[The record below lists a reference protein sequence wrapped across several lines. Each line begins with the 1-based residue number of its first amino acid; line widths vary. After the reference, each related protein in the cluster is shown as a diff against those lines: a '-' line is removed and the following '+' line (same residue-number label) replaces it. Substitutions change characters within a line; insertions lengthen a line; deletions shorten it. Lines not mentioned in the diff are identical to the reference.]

1 MKTASFR
8 DRARDDLRAIFP
20 SLLHP
25 FRDLHRGGLRD
36 KRTLIAVAV
45 VGLAPL
51 VLLDV
56 FGSELGARGIFT
68 ALALYVSAIWA
79 VFFATVFPTP
89 EIRIGR
95 ALFAFFGT
103 AVVGIGLLLTLY
115 GIPPFSWL
123 ILLTKAPFDPFRLL
137 GYIGGVGL
145 PEEATKA
152 LVLLLF
158 IRMYGAASPKLMLFY
173 GLMSGLGFG
182 IREGI
187 EYQTGT
193 NVAAAG
199 NDVATYYLLNVLRL
213 TSLPFLH
220 AVWGGIDG
228 YFLGY
233 ASGHPNR
240 RIGFTIVAIGL
251 PALLHALYDFTAG
264 TILAPLVAAFSVL
277 VLIVYLGNSLVLAET
292 GSSSGEN
299 AEARPGAAEP
309 AADGPSVHRGFAPST
324 SDRRIP
330 YVD

>member
-1 MKTASFR
+1 VSTASFR

-20 SLLHP
+20 SLLRP
-25 FRDLHRGGLRD
+25 FRELRRGGLRD
-36 KRTLIAVAV
+36 KRTLVAVAV

-51 VLLDV
+51 VVLDV
-56 FGSELGARGIFT
+56 FGQELGSRGVFT

-89 EIRIGR
+89 EIRLGR

-103 AVVGIGLLLTLY
+103 AIVGIGLLLTLY
-115 GIPPFSWL
+115 DVPPFSWL
-123 ILLTKAPFDPFRLL
+123 VALTKSEFDVVRLV
-137 GYIGGVGL
+137 GYLGGVGL

-152 LVLLLF
+152 LVLWALL
-158 IRMYGAASPKLMLFY
+158 RTYGAGAPNLLLFY
-173 GLMSGLGFG
+173 GLLSGLGFG

-193 NVAAAG
+193 NLRVAGDDA
-199 NDVATYYLLNVLRL
+199 ATYYLLNVLRL

-233 ASGHPNR
+233 ASGHPHR
-240 RIGFTIVAIGL
+240 RVGFAIVAIGL
-251 PALLHALYDFTAG
+251 PGVLHAIYDFTTG
-264 TILAPLVAAFSVL
+264 TIVAPLTACFSVF
-277 VLIVYLGNSLVLAET
+277 VLIVYLGNSLSLAEHEP
-292 GSSSGEN
+292 GFGDPS
-299 AEARPGAAEP
+299 RPDDAAAP
-309 AADGPSVHRGFAPST
+309 APFA
-324 SDRRIP
+324 IP